1 MLGVE
6 RDVGRERGPVVPPP
20 IVGVAGH
27 GHAVGAGGQTID
39 ARHANA
45 AHGGNHVRRVDL
57 LHAGP
62 DEMLDPDRPRQVPDG
77 QLSHRIDRAGRIGLG
92 AAAVAVFEDSHVE
105 RERRVGIDLGME
117 EDVGLAGRGLRI
129 LRRPRAEAT
138 VQRCLD
144 RPAGLD
150 VGHGPGHLLEGPDEG
165 VVAGGGRAAPDHVA
179 AEAGIDLV
187 VAGAALDPVVAR
199 APLDDVVAVAT
210 EDPGVAPHRHDPVA
224 ARAAG
229 EQVGPR
235 SPPDLVG
242 LEAAADAVGPLRA
255 HEQVVA
261 RSPFEP
267 RGKGVSGRRT

>member
-6 RDVGRERGPVVPPP
+6 RHVGRERGPVVPPP
-20 IVGVAGH
+20 EVGIAGH
-27 GHAVGAGGQTID
+27 GHAVGAGREAVVARQPHGATR
-39 ARHANA
+39 ARH
-45 AHGGNHVRRVDL
+45 VRHDDRLVRII
-57 LHAGP
+57 GQV
-62 DEMLDPDRPRQVPDG
+62 LDRDPPGVIASPQDG
-77 QLSHRIDRAGRIGLG
+77 IRIDRAGRIGLG
-92 AAAVAVFEDSHVE
+92 AVAVAVLEDSHVE

-117 EDVGLAGRGLRI
+117 EDVGLAGRGLRV
-129 LRRPRAEAT
+129 LRGPRAEAT

-165 VVAGGGRAAPDHVA
+165 VVAGGGRASPDHVA
-179 AEAGIDLV
+179 TEAGIDLV
-187 VAGAALDPVVAR
+187 VAGPPLDPVVAR

-210 EDPGVAPHRHDPVA
+210 EDPGVAAERHDPVA

-235 SPPDLVG
+235 TPLDLVG

-255 HEQVVA
+255 HEHVVA

>member
-27 GHAVGAGGQTID
+27 GHAVGAGREAVFARESHESLIGSL
-39 ARHANA
+39 ARH
-45 AHGGNHVRRVDL
+45 VDP
-57 LHAGP
+57 GI
-62 DEMLDPDRPRQVPDG
+62 DEVLDTDLPRIVPDS
-77 QLSHRIDRAGRIGLG
+77 QLGVRIDLAGRIRFGS
-92 AAAVAVFEDSHVE
+92 VAVEVLEDPHGD
-105 RERRVGIDLGME
+105 REGGVGIDLGME

-129 LRRPRAEAT
+129 LRRPRAEAA
-138 VQRCLD
+138 VERGLD

-165 VVAGGGRAAPDHVA
+165 VVAGGGRTAPDHVA

-187 VAGAALDPVVAR
+187 VAGPPLDPVVAR
-199 APLDDVVAVAT
+199 PALDDVVAVTAV
-210 EDPGVAPHRHDPVA
+210 DQGVAPHRHDPVA

-229 EQVGPR
+229 EQVVARAPL
-235 SPPDLVG
+235 DLVG
-242 LEAAADAVGPLRA
+242 LEAAADPIGPPRA
-255 HEQVVA
+255 HEHVVA